1 MEEEEELGSVEGR
14 GGASEDAVMQPGY
27 GSRGRGNGWKRAGV
41 LCGYES
47 TVSNIQIFL
56 HAEWN

>member
-1 MEEEEELGSVEGR
+1 MEEEEEVGSVDGR
-14 GGASEDAVMQPGY
+14 GGVSEDAVMQAGY
-27 GSRGRGNGWKRAGV
+27 GSSGRENGWKRAGV

-56 HAEWN
+56 HA